1 MLVEFARQ
9 GKTVCRLKGGDP
21 FVFGRGGE
29 EAQAL
34 VEQGIPF
41 EVVPGVTSAIA
52 VPAYAGIPV
61 THRACSSS
69 VAFVTGHEDGLKE
82 GSSLCWDKLATGVDT
97 LVFLMGVTSLPKM
110 VEELLR
116 HGRSPDTP
124 VALVRWGTYPFQETV
139 TGTLANIVNR
149 VQEAKLHPPAVTVV
163 GDVVHLREELRWFDT
178 RPLFGKRIVVTRAR
192 AQAPDLSELLR
203 EQGAEPI
210 EFPVI
215 RIEPLDFRDRLAEI
229 AAENFAFAWVIFTS
243 VNGVDLFW
251 AALREWG
258 YDARVFG
265 GTKIAAIG
273 PATAAALAN
282 HGLQADY
289 CPPRFIAEEFLAAFP
304 EEVAGQRI
312 LIPRARE
319 ARELIPEELAR
330 RGAEVEVLPVY
341 ETLPDGSGAEE
352 IAARL
357 ARGEVDLITFT
368 SSSTVRNFF
377 RLLGDV
383 KLDGVLLAA
392 IGPATADTLRE
403 FGRPADI
410 VAEEHTIP
418 GLVEAMVRHL
428 GDVKRKT

>member
-1 MLVEFARQ
+1 
-9 GKTVCRLKGGDP
+9 
-21 FVFGRGGE
+21 
-29 EAQAL
+29 
-34 VEQGIPF
+34 
-41 EVVPGVTSAIA
+41 
-52 VPAYAGIPV
+52 
-61 THRACSSS
+61 
-69 VAFVTGHEDGLKE
+69 
-82 GSSLCWDKLATGVDT
+82 
-97 LVFLMGVTSLPKM
+97 

-178 RPLFGKRIVVTRAR
+178 RPLFGKRIVVTRAQ
-192 AQAPDLSELLR
+192 AQASDLSELLR
-203 EQGAEPI
+203 AYGAEPI

-215 RIEPLDFRDRLAEI
+215 RIEPLDLRDRLAEI

-251 AALREWG
+251 AALRELG
-258 YDARVFG
+258 HDARVFG

-304 EEVAGQRI
+304 EEVAGRRI

-377 RLLGDV
+377 RLLGEV
-383 KLDGVLLAA
+383 ELAGVLLAA

-403 FGRPADI
+403 FGRTADI
-410 VAEEHTIP
+410 VAEEHTIL